1 MANEV
6 SHHRKTPWFDHALNG
21 VPGVAVVTLK
31 DHPEIQLDQIA
42 LLQLSLLGGDAVDH
56 FVVDGGAKAA
66 RKAQIALERG
76 LGALPVN
83 QGFGKPIQLP
93 RRDAG
98 RDRFLWLVQNLA
110 DNSPRIAHQGNL
122 VLIFDLHLTHLRT
135 LLPDAG
141 STARRIST

>member
-6 SHHRKTPWFDHALNG
+6 SHHRKTPWFDHAMNG
-21 VPGVAVVTLK
+21 VPYVADPVASNNRTDALFQGLACRFNQRLGFVADCSDRNAPGGVAVVTLK

-76 LGALPVN
+76 LGA
-83 QGFGKPIQLP
+83 
-93 RRDAG
+93 
-98 RDRFLWLVQNLA
+98 
-110 DNSPRIAHQGNL
+110 
-122 VLIFDLHLTHLRT
+122 
-135 LLPDAG
+135 
-141 STARRIST
+141 